1 MATKVATPH
10 PLRGSSPRGGAFR
23 RGQDPSLQYQF
34 IRGFWPR
41 RGQCGKREKSV
52 KKNAALLHFLGFF
65 SLTLL
70 FGVLRGE
77 QPFGRGC
84 GVAQRSKPQW
94 GFEPHERAS
103 SAGWRPSFWPP
114 SALPRNSGTFFATFF
129 GHKKGSLA
137 GGCRYKEVPPQ
148 GGGTERHQPTKR
160 TCKLAEPWVTLYRST
175 MVKFDSNQ
183 E

>member
-1 MATKVATPH
+1 MCRHGSH
-10 PLRGSSPRGGAFR
+10 PSPASRELPSRGAFR

-77 QPFGRGC
+77 QPLRRG
-84 GVAQRSKPQW
+84 P
-94 GFEPHERAS
+94 
-103 SAGWRPSFWPP
+103 
-114 SALPRNSGTFFATFF
+114 LPRNSGTFFATFF

-148 GGGTERHQPTKR
+148 GGGTERYQPTKR

>member
-1 MATKVATPH
+1 MQECCIFLNAFGPFSTLTPSGPKFLYNH
-10 PLRGSSPRGGAFR
+10 TVGADARHRPVLAPEGSIGEK
-23 RGQDPSLQYQF
+23 Q
-34 IRGFWPR
+34 
-41 RGQCGKREKSV
+41 KSV
-52 KKNAALLHFLGFF
+52 KNRAALLHGLAFL
-65 SLTLL
+65 LLNLL

-77 QPFGRGC
+77 QPLRRG
-84 GVAQRSKPQW
+84 P
-94 GFEPHERAS
+94 
-103 SAGWRPSFWPP
+103 
-114 SALPRNSGTFFATFF
+114 LPRNSGTFFATFF

>member
-1 MATKVATPH
+1 MWEE
-10 PLRGSSPRGGAFR
+10 G
-23 RGQDPSLQYQF
+23 
-34 IRGFWPR
+34 
-41 RGQCGKREKSV
+41 KSV

-77 QPFGRGC
+77 QPLRRG
-84 GVAQRSKPQW
+84 P
-94 GFEPHERAS
+94 
-103 SAGWRPSFWPP
+103 
-114 SALPRNSGTFFATFF
+114 LPRNSGTFFATFF

-148 GGGTERHQPTKR
+148 GGGTEKHQPTKR

>member
-1 MATKVATPH
+1 MQECCIFLNAFGPFSTLTPSGPKFLYNH
-10 PLRGSSPRGGAFR
+10 TVGADARHRPVLAPEGSIGEK
-23 RGQDPSLQYQF
+23 Q
-34 IRGFWPR
+34 
-41 RGQCGKREKSV
+41 KSV
-52 KKNAALLHFLGFF
+52 KNRAALLHGLAFL
-65 SLTLL
+65 LLNLL

-77 QPFGRGC
+77 QPLRRG
-84 GVAQRSKPQW
+84 P
-94 GFEPHERAS
+94 
-103 SAGWRPSFWPP
+103 
-114 SALPRNSGTFFATFF
+114 LPRNSGTFFATFF

-160 TCKLAEPWVTLYRST
+160 TCKRAEPWVTLYRST